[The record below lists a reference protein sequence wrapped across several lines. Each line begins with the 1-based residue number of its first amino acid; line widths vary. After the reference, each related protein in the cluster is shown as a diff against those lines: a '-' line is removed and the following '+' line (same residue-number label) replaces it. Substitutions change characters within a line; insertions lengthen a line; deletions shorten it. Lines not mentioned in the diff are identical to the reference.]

1 MTEKL
6 VIDNDILFENV
17 IRLMREGR
25 EVIIPVKGYSMN
37 PLIRQDKD
45 LVVLEGVESGTA
57 SSVGK
62 IKRVWPYD
70 IVLFRY
76 NGKFILHRI
85 LSIDGDNVVIQGDG
99 NIKGVEKCKLDN
111 IYGRVTKILINGKRE
126 LDPYSKRSVLFFRIW
141 KFLRPVRRYILGVY
155 RRLWKA

>member
-45 LVVLEGVESGTA
+45 LVILEGVESGTPA
-57 SSVGK
+57 SAGEITGV
-62 IKRVWPYD
+62 RPYD

-76 NGKFILHRI
+76 NNKFILHRI
-85 LSIDGDNVVIQGDG
+85 LSIDGDNVVIQ
-99 NIKGVEKCKLDN
+99 
-111 IYGRVTKILINGKRE
+111 
-126 LDPYSKRSVLFFRIW
+126 
-141 KFLRPVRRYILGVY
+141 
-155 RRLWKA
+155 